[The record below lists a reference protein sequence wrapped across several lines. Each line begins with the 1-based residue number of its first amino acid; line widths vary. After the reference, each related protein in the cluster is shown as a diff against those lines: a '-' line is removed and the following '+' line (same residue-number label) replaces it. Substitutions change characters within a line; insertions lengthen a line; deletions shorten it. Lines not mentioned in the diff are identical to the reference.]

1 MSALDV
7 GGEIMKVGD
16 LVKFTDG
23 AASVVNVGVVV
34 NTWTVSYKNRVQ
46 SVDILWGDKII
57 PRLVSAIEVVNES
70 R

>member
-1 MSALDV
+1 
-7 GGEIMKVGD
+7 MKVGD
-16 LVKFTDG
+16 LVKFTTG
-23 AASVVNVGVVV
+23 AASVVSVGVVV

>member
-1 MSALDV
+1 V
-7 GGEIMKVGD
+7 KVGD
-16 LVKFTDG
+16 LVKFTYG

>member
-1 MSALDV
+1 
-7 GGEIMKVGD
+7 MKVGD

-34 NTWTVSYKNRVQ
+34 NTWTVAYKNRVQ

-57 PRLVSAIEVVNES
+57 PKSIIGVEVINES

>member
-1 MSALDV
+1 
-7 GGEIMKVGD
+7 MKVGD
-16 LVKFTDG
+16 LVKFTVG

-57 PRLVSAIEVVNES
+57 PRLVSAIEVIDES

>member
-1 MSALDV
+1 
-7 GGEIMKVGD
+7 MKVGD
-16 LVKFTDG
+16 LVMFTVG

-57 PRLVSAIEVVNES
+57 PRLVSAIEVVNEG

>member
-1 MSALDV
+1 
-7 GGEIMKVGD
+7 MKVGD
-16 LVKFTDG
+16 LVKFTTG

-34 NTWTVSYKNRVQ
+34 NTWTVAYKNRVQ